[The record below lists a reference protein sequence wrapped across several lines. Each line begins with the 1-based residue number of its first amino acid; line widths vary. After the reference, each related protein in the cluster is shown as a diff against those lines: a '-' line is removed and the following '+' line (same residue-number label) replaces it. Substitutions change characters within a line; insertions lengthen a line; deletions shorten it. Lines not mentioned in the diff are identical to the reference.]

1 MFWQAKWIKPS
12 WETENKAPLF
22 AKRFRVQ
29 QPVASAVLRM
39 TGMGIYEAC
48 INGRR
53 VSEDVLAP
61 RLDSLYAPS
70 AGADR

>member
-1 MFWQAKWIKPS
+1 MGS
-12 WETENKAPLF
+12 KAPLF
-22 AKRFRVQ
+22 ARAFKAEK
-29 QPVASAVLRM
+29 PVTSAVLRM

>member
-39 TGMGIYEAC
+39 TGMGVYEAA
-48 INGRR
+48 INGQP
-53 VSEDVLAP
+53 VTDTVLSP
-61 RLDSLYAPS
+61 GWTSYT
-70 AGADR
+70 